1 MFADFIH
8 KNFKEAS
15 EKINNPNYKLFLQD
29 GDTSQNIREANNA
42 MYKLGAK
49 NSV

>member
-8 KNFKEAS
+8 KHFKEAF
-15 EKINNPNYKLFLQD
+15 EKSNNPNYKLFLQD
-29 GDTSQNIREANNA
+29 GDPSQNIREANNA

>member
-8 KNFKEAS
+8 KHFKEAL
-15 EKINNPNYKLFLQD
+15 KKVTIQIKLFLYD

>member
-8 KNFKEAS
+8 KNFKETF
-15 EKINNPNYKLFLQD
+15 EKSNNPNYKFFLQD
-29 GDTSQNIREANNA
+29 GDPSQNIRKANNA
-42 MYKLGAK
+42 MYKLGTK